1 MNPLF
6 DEALADAIVER
17 NIIKHKEKKMHL
29 FKAAD
34 GTILESTESKPVTRE
49 HIEKELNH
57 AEKLVSKFKQALADY
72 DSLNGQVQP
81 DPQPEQP
88 AQDTPTPVDPP
99 AEVPTP
105 QPEQPAEQPPA
116 PTPNAQPINPD
127 GQAVPTPVP
136 PIQ

>member
-1 MNPLF
+1 MNPFF
-6 DEALADAIVER
+6 DEALADAIVKR

-34 GTILESTESKPVTRE
+34 GTILKSTESEPVTRE
-49 HIEKELNH
+49 HLEKELNH
-57 AEKLVSKFKQALADY
+57 AEKLVSKFKQALEDY

-81 DPQPEQP
+81 DLQPAHDNPTQADPPAEAPAPQPEQP
-88 AQDTPTPVDPP
+88 TG
-99 AEVPTP
+99 
-105 QPEQPAEQPPA
+105 QPPA